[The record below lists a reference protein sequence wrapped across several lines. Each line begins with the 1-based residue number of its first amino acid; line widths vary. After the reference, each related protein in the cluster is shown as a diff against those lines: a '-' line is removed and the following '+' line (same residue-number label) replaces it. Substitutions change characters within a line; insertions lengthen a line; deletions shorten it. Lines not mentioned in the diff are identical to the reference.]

1 MRAIAVAVGQ
11 KTAGRLFLLYGLWR
25 ILPRLTGGAAALLRV
40 FGLLLLLLQLRFFA
54 LTDLL
59 VAELDA
65 VVEIEVRRAA
75 HLRHG
80 GEAIECCLLH
90 VCLVVVGAGLFT
102 ELHF

>member
-80 GEAIECCLLH
+80 GQAIECRLLH
-90 VCLVVVGAGLFT
+90 VCLVVV
-102 ELHF
+102 